1 MSFTG
6 DVKAELTE
14 NYIMSEPCQ
23 RAYTYGFLLF
33 GKTFSARSISC
44 ASDYECVINSFA
56 GAIEETLGVEPV
68 ISQMKSGKYTLKINS
83 PEKRR
88 RIIEYFD
95 HSANEI
101 ALRIKHGI
109 FEDDECY
116 GAFLKGVFLA
126 CGTVSDP
133 DKNYHME
140 FVVPHTMLCMDLI
153 RILNDLDINAKHI
166 VRKYTNVAYI
176 KESENIEDMLTMM
189 GATESSLHIMGV
201 KIQKDVRNKINR
213 QMNFEAA
220 NMSRSIE
227 AGLVQVRAIEKIIR
241 IKGLGSLPDELRE
254 LAELRLDNPDMSL
267 KELGANLNP
276 PISRSG
282 VNHRLEKICRIA
294 DLLEE

>member
-14 NYIMSEPCQ
+14 NCIMSESCL

-33 GKTFSARSISC
+33 GKTFSARSITC

-56 GAIEETLGVEPV
+56 EALEETTGITPV
-68 ISQMKSGKYTLKINS
+68 TGQMKSGKYTLKINS

-88 RIIEYFD
+88 HVLECFD

-109 FEDDECY
+109 FEDEECY

-126 CGTVSDP
+126 CGTVSNP

-140 FVVPHTMLCMDLI
+140 FVIPHAKLCMDLI
-153 RILNDLDINAKHI
+153 KILNDIDINAKHI

-201 KIQKDVRNKINR
+201 KIEKDVRNKINR
-213 QMNFEAA
+213 QMNFESA
-220 NMSRSIE
+220 NLNRSIE
-227 AGLVQVRAIEKIIR
+227 AGLVQVRAIEKIVR
-241 IKGLGSLPDELRE
+241 TNGLSSLTDELRE
-254 LAELRLDNPDMSL
+254 LAELRLENPDMSL
-267 KELGANLNP
+267 KELGASLNP

-282 VNHRLEKICRIA
+282 VNHRLDKLCKIANQI
-294 DLLEE
+294 EE